1 MRQLI
6 DAGSKIVDSA
16 FQPAG
21 RDSQEVLAQAEQA
34 VFRIAEHGRRGRQD
48 YVALRDAMREAF
60 TVLQARYENQSDVTG
75 RSEEHTSELQS
86 LMRISYAVFCLKKN
100 NTIMK

>member
-48 YVALRDAMREAF
+48 YVALRDAMRDAF
-60 TVLQARYENQSDVTG
+60 PVLQDRYEKPYDVTG
-75 RSEEHTSELQS
+75 VPTGDTMYDLFTAGFQPSEL
-86 LMRISYAVFCLKKN
+86 LLLAAGP
-100 NTIMK
+100 